1 MRIAVIGAG
10 AMGSVYGGLLSVHDD
25 VTLID
30 TNKALVDHINS
41 EGLCIAYKGED
52 RIYHPRATVSSEG
65 IDPVDLIIVFVKS
78 PYTDAA
84 LSAAKGLIGPDTY
97 LMSLQNGG
105 GHERSVRKPP
115 AGSVRR
121 DRPLHLQRL
130 L

>member
-52 RIYHPRATVSSEG
+52 RIYHPRAAVSSEG
-65 IDPVDLIIVFVKS
+65 IDPVDLSGSHVCKDVCCTVNGI
-78 PYTDAA
+78 Y
-84 LSAAKGLIGPDTY
+84 GL
-97 LMSLQNGG
+97 
-105 GHERSVRKPP
+105 VRP
-115 AGSVRR
+115 
-121 DRPLHLQRL
+121 
-130 L
+130 